1 MVTKAKS
8 GSYTHKTVMVNGEE
22 CLVRPV
28 RMNGKMYAYWDYTH
42 NSGQEMELV
51 SYSNGKPIPWQAI

>member
-1 MVTKAKS
+1 
-8 GSYTHKTVMVNGEE
+8 MVNGEE

-42 NSGQEMELV
+42 TSGQEMELV